1 MKTWT
6 MQMKQNVPMLSLVLG
21 VLLLAIG
28 GLQAQDAAGQVTV
41 GAQGVVLEPGKPVEV
56 TLPTP
61 GTVVVTP
68 PAMVG
73 DGVQTQRVTVEVQ
86 TVAPPPQPP
95 LVTKAVLVVQNH
107 AQAEYRDFL
116 SGMADLLTT
125 ELSNRNFQ
133 IINPANVAGVMQN
146 TTPEGEVMPAS
157 AANRL
162 AQTLGA
168 DYLITASLRRIT
180 SRRRGA
186 DPATAITTLN
196 MSLSLNLANG
206 QDGATIGGETVTV
219 SSPQLTPAGLA
230 NNSED
235 VLHDMLE
242 EAVVTGA
249 DWLSTRVASRIPAQA
264 PAANLVAVQFSC
276 NMPGADIQIDGVSY
290 GTVPATLRV
299 APGLHNVVVSYP
311 YCVPFARQAM
321 LTEGQVF
328 NVVLELDATGLA
340 RWKDQEMFTTIVQR
354 IKESGATDDYVRTV
368 LADGNAKFLSE
379 SHFRWDGAL
388 QTLTVTRE
396 GVPPV
401 VYGPTT
407 VLQK

>member
-1 MKTWT
+1 MTTRT
-6 MQMKQNVPMLSLVLG
+6 MRMQRIMSMVSLFLG
-21 VLLLAIG
+21 SLLLAAS
-28 GLQAQDAAGQVTV
+28 LQAQDAAAQANNA
-41 GAQGVVLEPGKPVEV
+41 AQGIALEPGKTVEV
-56 TLPTP
+56 TLPAP

-68 PAMVG
+68 PAMIG
-73 DGVQTQRVTVEVQ
+73 EGVQTQRVTVEVQ
-86 TVAPPPQPP
+86 TVVPPKPPP
-95 LVTKAVLVVQNH
+95 VTKAVLVVQNH

-180 SRRRGA
+180 SRKRGA

-230 NNSED
+230 NNTED

-249 DWLSTRVASRIPAQA
+249 DWLSTRVAARIPAQA
-264 PAANLVAVQFSC
+264 PAVNLVAVQFSC

-328 NVVLELDATGLA
+328 NVVLELDPTGLA
-340 RWKDQEMFTTIVQR
+340 RWQDQEMFTTIVQR

-388 QTLTVTRE
+388 QTLTVTRD